1 MTPAKV
7 NRIEITLSDDKLASL
22 DAARGLVPRAAFIK
36 HWTEVGI
43 NTALALSSSE
53 TPKPLTVDDVS
64 AELGK
69 RVSSRNVMPRGS
81 ASPSLER
88 FSKAQRK
95 GKG

>member
-7 NRIEITLSDDKLASL
+7 HRIEITLSDDKLASL

-53 TPKPLTVDDVS
+53 TPEPATPANATPIYRTPRGLPPTSPRKVS
-64 AELGK
+64 ARQQALNDAKAKGK
-69 RVSSRNVMPRGS
+69 R
-81 ASPSLER
+81 
-88 FSKAQRK
+88 
-95 GKG
+95 